1 MEIFLL
7 KRQRYLAAGYA
18 IFLFYGCLNFVAL
31 LLLLAFFRLM
41 YSPLLNIFTCNSH
54 ACSRKKKRNEC
65 LRNWSIAFLSKF
77 STIIFLHKIT
87 YLYANDFSV
96 FSSLAG
102 HQRADNTLAT
112 SPVNVAIIL
121 NHKRLETGY

>member
-7 KRQRYLAAGYA
+7 KRQRYLAAGCV
-18 IFLFYGCLNFVAL
+18 IFLFYSCLNFVAL
-31 LLLLAFFRLM
+31 LLLLAFFRLI

-54 ACSRKKKRNEC
+54 ACSREKRNEC
-65 LRNWSIAFLSKF
+65 LINWSIAFLSKF